1 MKRSNL
7 LIFLMVVIGLCVYS
21 NSLSGPFIFD
31 DISSIVGNPHIR
43 RLWPLWDTMAAPR
56 NITVAGRPIV
66 SLTLAINYALNGL
79 NVWGYHVFN
88 LIIHLLAALLLF
100 GIVRRTLTSVTLRDH
115 YGREAPGLAMTIALF
130 WMVHPLQ
137 TEAVSYIVQRTELLM
152 GFFFFLTLYCVI
164 RGFVSS
170 HRHIWYA
177 AAIVSCA
184 LGMGCKENMVS
195 VPLVVLL
202 YDRVFL
208 SKSFQ
213 QSFSQRWILYL
224 GLAATWF
231 ILAALVLTN
240 PHSASAGF
248 GFENLSP
255 WDYAKTQFGVIVH
268 YLRLS
273 FWPRPLVVDY
283 YDWPVATTFKSVAPP
298 AIIVIALLI
307 GTLWT
312 FIYLPSL
319 GFLGAWFFLTLG
331 PTSSF
336 FPLVGQFA
344 AERRMY
350 LPLAAMIV
358 LVVISCHRIL
368 RHLLQRLATSLRFQR
383 WLEIGLVFVIL
394 CALGYGTVRRNNDYR
409 SAFSI
414 WSDVVI
420 KRPNNARAHNNLG
433 TILYAQGEFEEAIAH
448 FSQAIRIQPDHVEAH
463 TNLGAALYDQ
473 GKIDE
478 AITHY
483 LEALK
488 YRSNF
493 PDAHYNLGIALA
505 RKGQIKE
512 AIAHYSEVLKIRP
525 TFAEAHNN
533 IGIAL
538 MREGNLTEA
547 KAHFLKALEIRP
559 TFAEA
564 QYGLGSV
571 MVRQGNIEEAIQ
583 HFEAVLKMRPDFQ
596 NAWIALNR
604 LHSQRNQSLQ
614 TDQ

>member
-31 DISSIVGNPHIR
+31 DISSIAGNPHIR
-43 RLWPLWDTMAAPR
+43 QLWPLWDTMTTPR
-56 NITVAGRPIV
+56 NTTVAGRPIA
-66 SLTLAINYALNGL
+66 SLTLAINYALNDL
-79 NVWGYHVFN
+79 NVWGYHAFN
-88 LIIHLLAALLLF
+88 LTIHLLTALLLF
-100 GIVRRTLTSVTLRDH
+100 GIVRRTLASAIFRDH
-115 YGREAPGLAMTIALF
+115 YSREAPGLAMTIALF
-130 WMVHPLQ
+130 WMVHPLN

-152 GFFFFLTLYCVI
+152 GFFFLLTLYCVI
-164 RGFVSS
+164 RGSVSS
-170 HRHIWYA
+170 HHYIWYA
-177 AAIVSCA
+177 GAIVSCA
-184 LGMGCKENMVS
+184 LGMGSKENMVS
-195 VPLVVLL
+195 APLIILL

-224 GLAATWF
+224 GLAVTCF
-231 ILAALVLTN
+231 ILAVLVLTN

-273 FWPRPLVVDY
+273 FWPCPLVVDY
-283 YDWPVATTFKSVAPP
+283 YDWPAATTFRSIAPP
-298 AIIVIALLI
+298 AVIVIVLLI
-307 GTLWT
+307 GTLWAFT
-312 FIYLPSL
+312 CRPWL

-336 FPLVGQFA
+336 LPLVGQFA

-350 LPLAAMIV
+350 LPLAAVIV
-358 LVVISCHRIL
+358 LFVICCHVAVRY
-368 RHLLQRLATSLRFQR
+368 LLQRLGTSLRFQR
-383 WLEIGLVFVIL
+383 WLEVMLFFVVL
-394 CALGYGTVRRNNDYR
+394 CALGYGTVSRNNDYK
-409 SAFSI
+409 SEFSI
-414 WSDVVI
+414 WNDVVI

-433 TILYAQGEFEEAIAH
+433 TVLYGQGKIEEAIVH
-448 FSQAIRIQPDHVEAH
+448 FSQAVHIQPDHVEAH
-463 TNLGAALYDQ
+463 TNLGAALYDR

-483 LEALK
+483 LEALR
-488 YRSNF
+488 YRPNF

-505 RKGQIKE
+505 NKGQINE
-512 AIAHYSEVLKIRP
+512 AIVHYSKVLRIKP
-525 TFAEAHNN
+525 NFAEAHNN

-538 MREGNLTEA
+538 LSERNLTEA
-547 KAHFLKALEIRP
+547 KTHFLKALQIKP
-559 TFAEA
+559 NFAEA
-564 QYGLGSV
+564 HYGLGTV
-571 MVRQGNIEEAIQ
+571 FTREGNIEEATR
-583 HFEAVLKMRPDFQ
+583 HFKTALESKPDFQ
-596 NAWIALNR
+596 KALIALNR
-604 LHSQRNQSLQ
+604 LHYQRSQSTQ